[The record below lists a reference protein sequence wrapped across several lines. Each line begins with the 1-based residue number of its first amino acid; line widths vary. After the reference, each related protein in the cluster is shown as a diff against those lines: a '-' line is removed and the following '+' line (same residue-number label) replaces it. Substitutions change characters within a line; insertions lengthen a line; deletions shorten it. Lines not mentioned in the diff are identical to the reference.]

1 MFGKDKS
8 FGMQALA
15 AGAALTALVA
25 LGGAGY
31 ANSSASNA
39 AGSAHCDIAA
49 TQSGS
54 MIALEGLLHAEKD
67 FQGTYRFTVQSV
79 GGANSSTISQGGGFV
94 VEAEDTAVL
103 GRVNLGGSGAVY
115 DARLVIEIEGE
126 VFECSSRIG
135 AK

>member
-31 ANSSASNA
+31 ASSSASNA
-39 AGSAHCDIAA
+39 SGSARCDIAA

-54 MIALEGLLHAEKD
+54 MIALEGLLHAEKAL
-67 FQGTYRFTVQSV
+67 QGSYRFTVQSV
-79 GGANSSTISQGGGFV
+79 GGGNSSTTSQGGGFV
-94 VEAEDTAVL
+94 VEAQDTAVL
-103 GRVNLGGSGAVY
+103 GRVNVGGSSATY
-115 DARLVIEIEGE
+115 DVRLVIEIDGE
-126 VFECSSRIG
+126 VFECQSRVG
-135 AK
+135 AQ